1 MFSHVHGG
9 SALHHQ
15 GEPPAAAWTNHSGL
29 LEPVSELAPVGID
42 IIDLEGRTTWTNEV
56 LGSSLGYSG
65 LEFAALPFAA
75 FTHPDDTAAGLDSF
89 GRMVAGEIDRF
100 CMERR
105 FIRRDGG
112 SLWVDLTMTMVFD
125 AEGKPDY
132 AVGVT
137 QDLTTLKLKL
147 LHNDPSLLEQRS
159 QLQVER
165 VPAIV
170 YVAEPGPNGQWLYVS
185 PQIEAILGFS
195 ALEWMADPGLW
206 LQQLHPEDRDVV
218 IAEEA
223 RLMRGGETEEGI
235 FSQTYRL
242 RDRSGATVW
251 FRDDAIA
258 LWDQE
263 GRAAWH
269 GVMVDVTR
277 EKELEERLAHQAL
290 HDPLTGL
297 PNRKLFHDRVAHAL
311 AQRDRGE
318 LAVLFID
325 LDNFK
330 TVNDSFGHACGDEV
344 IVAVGDRLRT
354 CARGGDT
361 PARLGGDEF
370 ALLVEGMGAAQV
382 TALADRVL
390 AALGATPVKFG
401 GRTTTIGASIG
412 VAIAAPGESTETL
425 LRNADLAMYEAKQAG
440 RYRHVLYKP
449 AMHARVVNRF
459 RLEAALQD
467 ALSRGAITLAY
478 QPIVDLRTGAV
489 VGFEALAR
497 WSDPNLGDVGPA
509 EFIPVVEEMGLIHDL
524 GLWAIDQACHEL
536 TAWRAARGTK
546 AYVSVNVS
554 PLQLDNEEFASTV
567 VDIVAE
573 HDLEPSALVLE
584 VTEGVLLVERSR
596 ACLRE
601 LRSHGIRV
609 SIDDFGTGYSS
620 LSYLRHLPVDMV
632 KIDQSFL
639 EPQAEGTVEPDFLRV
654 IVRLAETLHLATI
667 CEGIE
672 TRGQLSDLQGA
683 RCGHGQ
689 GFLLGRPGALADFP
703 AAIQVTARPH
713 TRPCTRP

>member
-9 SALHHQ
+9 SDLYPA
-15 GEPPAAAWTNHSGL
+15 GEPAAAAWATRPGE
-29 LEPVSELAPVGID
+29 LEPVSELAPIGVD
-42 IIDLEGRTTWTNEV
+42 IMDLEGRTTWTNEV
-56 LGSSLGYSG
+56 LGSSLGYSAE
-65 LEFAALPFAA
+65 EFAALPFAA
-75 FTHPDDTAAGLDSF
+75 FTHPEDTAAGLDF
-89 GRMVAGEIDRF
+89 FAQMVAGEIDHF
-100 CMERR
+100 SMERR
-105 FIRRDGG
+105 FIRKDGG
-112 SLWVDLTMTMVFD
+112 SLWVALTMTMVEAGD
-125 AEGKPDY
+125 GKDGY
-132 AVGVT
+132 AVAVT
-137 QDLTTLKLKL
+137 QDIHKLKL
-147 LHNDPSLLEQRS
+147 LHSDPSVSKQRS

-170 YVAEPGPNGQWLYVS
+170 YVAEPGPDGRWLYVS
-185 PQIEAILGFS
+185 PQIDAILGFS
-195 ALEWMADPGLW
+195 AHEWMADPGLW
-206 LQQLHPEDRDVV
+206 LQQLHPEDREVV

-223 RLMRGGETEEGI
+223 RLLRAGETEEGI

-242 RDRSGATVW
+242 RHRSGATVW

-277 EKELEERLAHQAL
+277 EKDLEERLAHQAL

-297 PNRKLFHDRVAHAL
+297 PNRKLFHDRVAHSL
-311 AQRDRGE
+311 AQRDSGQ

-344 IVAVGDRLRT
+344 IVAVGGRLRT
-354 CARGGDT
+354 CARAGDT

-370 ALLVEGMGAAQV
+370 ALLVEGMNAAQV

-390 AALGATPVKFG
+390 AALGGTPVQFG
-401 GRTTTIGASIG
+401 GRTATIGASIG
-412 VAIAAPGESTETL
+412 IAIAVPGESTETL

-440 RYRHVLYKP
+440 RCRHVLYQP

-497 WSDPNLGDVGPA
+497 WSDPILGDVGPA

-524 GLWAIDQACHEL
+524 GRWAIDQACREL
-536 TAWRAARGTK
+536 TAWRAARGAK

-554 PLQLDNEEFASTV
+554 PLQLDNDQFAASV
-567 VDIVAE
+567 VAIVAA

-596 ACLRE
+596 ACLAE

-639 EPQAEGTVEPDFLRV
+639 APQAEGTVEPDFLRV

-667 CEGIE
+667 GEGIE
-672 TRGQLSDLQGA
+672 IRSQLSDLQDA
-683 RCGHGQ
+683 HCGHGQ
-689 GFLLGRPGALADFP
+689 GYLLGRPGAIADFP
-703 AAIQVTARPH
+703 AAIQVSARPH
-713 TRPCTRP
+713 NRP